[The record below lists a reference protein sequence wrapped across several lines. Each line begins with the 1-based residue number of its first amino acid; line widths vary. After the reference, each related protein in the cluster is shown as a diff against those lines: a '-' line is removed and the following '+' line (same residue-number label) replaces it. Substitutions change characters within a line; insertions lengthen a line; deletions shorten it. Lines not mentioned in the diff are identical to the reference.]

1 MDSNMSKDAREPQ
14 VRQFKLSSGEEI
26 VCEVIDWTGEEEE
39 SELIIRK
46 AMSLVLREHNVG
58 TYYTFKPWM
67 IYQENPEDFIILQ
80 SQHVMS
86 IGFPTKN
93 LLKHYDEAVEEMA
106 QIFESRKSLGE
117 EENDINKE
125 VQSLMEKST
134 TAEEF
139 LKELEGND
147 SASISNVIPFSRDIH

>member
-1 MDSNMSKDAREPQ
+1 MDNDMSKNTREPQ

-26 VCEVIDWTGEEEE
+26 VCEVVDWTGEEEE

-46 AMSLVLREHNVG
+46 CMSLVLREG
-58 TYYTFKPWM
+58 PMSTFYSFKPWM
-67 IYQENPEDFIILQ
+67 IYQENPDDFIILQ
-80 SQHVMS
+80 SHHVMS

-93 LLKHYDEAVEEMA
+93 LMKHYDEAVEEMSK
-106 QIFESRKSLGE
+106 IFEERKIQGE
-117 EENDINKE
+117 EENEINKD
-125 VQSLMEKST
+125 VQTLMKKST

-147 SASISNVIPFSRDIH
+147 SASLSNVIPFSRDIH